1 MMRDIK
7 NSLMKMKLN
16 NRIIYYLLIIYLLTI
31 IILFSE
37 DKKVLLKIRYYDKV
51 NVEGFPKTFVLYKN
65 NDIKIISDKLEN
77 GFTTTNVLKSK
88 FENTNE
94 ITKLLEQSGN
104 LIKKSETIILHNY
117 EKKTIL
123 VDDFESIRKKT
134 IKRIRFFI
142 YEGKLYDDMEYFR
155 IEYKND
161 VYILLNNFQI
171 YKNKDLK
178 KLLNLIRNLNEI
190 EISTSN

>member
-1 MMRDIK
+1 
-7 NSLMKMKLN
+7 MKLN